1 MTTYQELRQKA
12 LDSVQN
18 WLSYDILEVSQEL
31 VYHPPVNPHGTE
43 AMFTVFEDE
52 SAVCCTEQ
60 EALILHELTKRIK
73 PGLFIEIGSYA
84 GWSSAFICKA
94 MKPWSSFISVDNFSE
109 CKKPELIKQILS
121 WQIKSHNKAINSWL
135 YEEDSTEFLN
145 SITDYKA
152 DLIFIDGFHRDG
164 KPLQDV
170 KAAIKA
176 LKPEGY
182 IILHD
187 TWMLDVDKACDYLIQ
202 QGYQS
207 WTFTTDNQLE
217 IYTKGDLSWIKEIVV

>member
-1 MTTYQELRQKA
+1 MNTYRELRQKA

-18 WLSYDILEVSQEL
+18 LLSSDILASNLEL

-73 PGLFIEIGSYA
+73 PSLFIEIGAYA
-84 GWSSAFICKA
+84 GWSSAHIIEGLKYPAIFIA
-94 MKPWSSFISVDNFSE
+94 VDNFSE
-109 CKKPELIKQILS
+109 CVKPELVKNLLFKQLS
-121 WQIKSHNKAINSWL
+121 IYSHISIS
-135 YEEDSTEFLN
+135 EQDSTEFLN
-145 SITDYKA
+145 NFPSKA
-152 DLIFIDGFHRDG
+152 DVIFIDGFHRDG
-164 KPLQDV
+164 KPLADV

-187 TWMLDVDKACDYLIQ
+187 TWMPDVDKACDYLIQ

-217 IYTKGDLSWIKEIVV
+217 IYSKGDLSWIKEIVV